1 MNVCMYVCT
10 CVCTHVYVC
19 MYTHV
24 HVCTCVHVHVCTCM
38 YVCMYT
44 VCTCIVNIGGDVYAW
59 GTNSMGQCGQGHSNS
74 SITTPSIVKGLDGIQ
89 VQQITTGT
97 SHSLVWT
104 AVPAD
109 R

>member
-1 MNVCMYVCT
+1 MYVCMYV
-10 CVCTHVYVC
+10 HVYVHMYMC

-24 HVCTCVHVHVCTCM
+24 HVCTCVHVYTCM